1 MKYKNKA
8 VYIFLYII
16 FSLQQK
22 SEKISEPIFEYVSEF
37 YIDYLKGYR
46 TNLRYTF
53 MNIDTLNVKNKNI
66 NLYSKL
72 YMLFVY
78 RVKKDIKNLISK

>member
-1 MKYKNKA
+1 
-8 VYIFLYII
+8 
-16 FSLQQK
+16 
-22 SEKISEPIFEYVSEF
+22 
-37 YIDYLKGYR
+37 
-46 TNLRYTF
+46 